1 MPRAHQYHQPNAPDL
16 YGEDLDSDFELDLH
30 ELGPRQSVEN
40 IHSSTTRN
48 SRSKQQDV
56 EVSDPIPLRS
66 LRRDGLR
73 ASGRRRPPDGGRT
86 VNNPDLNEDE
96 EGPRGMDGEDSS
108 EAYRN
113 IGDATPL
120 LLSGSKDV
128 QNKPST
134 GGLFHRIIT
143 LSKFLSRRPGYTS
156 LEAPGQ
162 AQAEETKPSGSRR
175 TFHIGQPPPRF
186 PPNAISNA
194 KYTPWSFLPRTL
206 YNEFSFFINMY
217 FLLVALSQLIPPLR
231 IGILWTYLAP
241 LAFVLTVTLG
251 KEAFD
256 DIARRRRDAEA
267 NKEIYTILRL
277 RDNSK
282 SPRKARKSNRAPQK
296 SRTRAVSVG
305 QRRLDAIEE
314 EEVNV
319 GQKGPSII
327 EVDEVRVRSRDLK
340 VGDVLK
346 LGKDQRVP
354 ADLVIL
360 KSYTTATAV
369 SGVQTSNKEE
379 QDLLAEQ
386 SPNHSSSDSATPQT
400 TPLSSTASGESS
412 QGGDNGGSGETFI
425 RTDQLD
431 GETDWKLRLA
441 SPLTQSLDV
450 REFVRLSITAGPP
463 SQRVNEFVGSVEMGP
478 LPGSVLIPENGTSM
492 PKSQITSAPLSIDN
506 TAWANTVLASSATV
520 LGVVVYTGIQTRQA
534 LSTSSS
540 RSKVGLLELEINNLT
555 KFLCIL
561 TLTLSGVLVALA
573 AANQRLEQKWYIA
586 LTRFLILFSSIIP
599 ISLRVNLDLGKTV
612 YAYFIERDL
621 EMPGAVVRT
630 STIPEDL
637 GRIEYLL
644 SDKTGTL
651 TQNGM
656 QCARTVLTVTLTS
669 TQKWT

>member
-1 MPRAHQYHQPNAPDL
+1 MPRAHQYHQPNAPDP
-16 YGEDLDSDFELDLH
+16 YGEDPDSDLELDLH

-40 IHSSTTRN
+40 IHASTKKT
-48 SRSKQQDV
+48 SRSEQQDV
-56 EVSDPIPLRS
+56 GLSDQIPLRS
-66 LRRDGLR
+66 LRRGDLR
-73 ASGRRRPPDGGRT
+73 ASGRRRRPDGDKP
-86 VNNPDLNEDE
+86 VNNRDLNGDE
-96 EGPRGMDGEDSS
+96 EGPHGMNGEEDSS
-108 EAYRN
+108 EAFRN

-128 QNKPST
+128 QDKLNS
-134 GGLFHRIIT
+134 GGLFHRIIYFP
-143 LSKFLSRRPGYTS
+143 KFFSRRRQFAS
-156 LEAPGQ
+156 LKARGQ
-162 AQAEETKPSGSRR
+162 AQAEETKPSGTPR
-175 TFHIGQPPPRF
+175 TFHIGQPPTRF

-267 NKEIYTILRL
+267 NKEIYTILRF

-282 SPRKARKSNRAPQK
+282 FPGKAKKRNRATQN

-314 EEVNV
+314 EEVTI
-319 GQKGPSII
+319 GPKLSAII
-327 EVDEVRVRSRDLK
+327 EVDEVRVKSRDLK

-360 KSYTTATAV
+360 KSYTSATAA
-369 SGVQTSNKEE
+369 SEVQTSNREE

-386 SPNHSSSDSATPQT
+386 SPNHSSSDGSIPQATPQ
-400 TPLSSTASGESS
+400 SSAASSELS
-412 QGGDNGGSGETFI
+412 QGGDNGDSGETFI

-441 SPLTQSLDV
+441 SPLTQSLDI
-450 REFVRLSITAGPP
+450 RDFVRLSITAGPP
-463 SQRVNEFVGSVEMGP
+463 SQKVNEFVGSVEIGP
-478 LPGSVLIPENGTSM
+478 LPGSVLIPEDGTSM

-651 TQNGM
+651 TQNGR
-656 QCARTVLTVTLTS
+656 QCCKKLSCSSR
-669 TQKWT
+669 